1 MTTHA
6 RTLRGI
12 LEAGRTIWTAGAYDA
27 LSALLIDQAG
37 FDAVFTTGFG
47 ISASHLGQ
55 PDVELY
61 TMTEN
66 LAVVRNMV
74 SAVKRP
80 VIADGDT
87 GYGNV
92 INVMRTVREFERA
105 GVAGIVFEDQLMPKR
120 CPAAATK
127 VDVLPAAEA
136 ARKIRAAADAR
147 TDPDFLIVARTD
159 ADTVEES
166 IERARLYV
174 QAGADL
180 IQPISKTMKHF
191 DHLKQLRE
199 ACGRPLSLQIL
210 GWLEKELTPAQIESV
225 AGLAVFPLVPLMT
238 LTHALRANL
247 AVLVANRHARNLPL
261 PQASMDEFKRL
272 IGFSEIEQTQAR
284 YELPDWPDQRIAE

>member
-1 MTTHA
+1 MTTA
-6 RTLRGI
+6 NTLRQI
-12 LEAGRTIWTAGAYDA
+12 LKSGKTIWSAGAYDA
-27 LSALLIDQAG
+27 LSALLIDRAG

-66 LAVVRNMV
+66 LGVVRNMV

-105 GVAGIVFEDQLMPKR
+105 GVAGIIFEDQVMPKR
-120 CPAAATK
+120 CPAAATNIE
-127 VDVLPAAEA
+127 VLPREEA
-136 ARKIRAAADAR
+136 VRKIRAAVDAR
-147 TDPDFLIVARTD
+147 TNPDFLIVARSD
-159 ADTVEES
+159 AGTVEET
-166 IERARLYV
+166 IARAKLYAE
-174 QAGADL
+174 AGADL
-180 IQPISKTMKHF
+180 IQPISRTMKNF
-191 DHLKQLRE
+191 ADLQRLRE

-210 GWLEKELTPAQIESV
+210 GWLESELTPQQIESV

-238 LTHALRANL
+238 ATSAIEKNL
-247 AVLVANRHARNLPL
+247 QQLVANKHARGLPL
-261 PQASMDEFKRL
+261 PQTQMGDFKKL
-272 IGFSEIEQTQAR
+272 IGFGAIEELEQR
-284 YELPDWPDQRIAE
+284 YEMG